1 MAAVRLRFL
10 GCGDAFASGGRL
22 HTCFHLEGGSE
33 PMLIDCGATA
43 LVALKRERIDPA
55 SIGCVALSHL
65 HGDHFAGLPWL
76 VLDGQ
81 FAERTRPLLIGG
93 PPGTERRFGQ
103 VFEALYPGAA
113 SVKRGFDIRIV
124 ELAEQAPSELGP
136 AVVTPFEVAH
146 SSGTPSY
153 GLRVEYGGKLIAY
166 SGDTEW
172 TDALLDVARGAD
184 LFVCECNYFDKQ
196 VPGHLDFRTLATH
209 RPRLECERL
218 VLTHMSEDMLTRA
231 GQLDVDTAADGLV
244 IEL

>member
-10 GCGDAFASGGRL
+10 GSGDAFASGGRL
-22 HTCFHLEGGSE
+22 QTCFHLEGSSE

-43 LVALKRERIDPA
+43 LVALKRERIDAA

-81 FAERTRPLLIGG
+81 FADRTRPLLIGG
-93 PPGTERRFGQ
+93 PPRTEQRFAQ
-103 VFEALYPGAA
+103 AFEALYPGAV
-113 SVKRGFDIRIV
+113 SVKRAFDVRIV
-124 ELAEQAPSELGP
+124 ELAERESSALGP
-136 AVVTPFEVAH
+136 AVVTPFKVAH
-146 SSGTPSY
+146 SSGAPSY

-172 TDALLDVARGAD
+172 TDSLLDVAREAD
-184 LFVCECNYFDKQ
+184 LFVCECNYYDKR
-196 VPGHLDFRTLATH
+196 VPGHLDYRTLASH
-209 RPRLECERL
+209 RHLLECERL
-218 VLTHMSEDMLTRA
+218 VITHMSDDMLARA
-231 GQLDVDTAADGLV
+231 NALDVETAADGLV